1 MSDLS
6 SRTAPCARCKSQIIP
21 DDPLLTP
28 REAAAER
35 GQALSTFWRDV
46 KRGLVPPAIRVGP
59 RMRRWRRSELRADLE
74 SRREA
79 AR

>member
-1 MSDLS
+1 LSDLS
-6 SRTAPCARCKSQIIP
+6 PPTTPPARRKPQILP

-28 REAAAER
+28 KEAAAER

-79 AR
+79 TR